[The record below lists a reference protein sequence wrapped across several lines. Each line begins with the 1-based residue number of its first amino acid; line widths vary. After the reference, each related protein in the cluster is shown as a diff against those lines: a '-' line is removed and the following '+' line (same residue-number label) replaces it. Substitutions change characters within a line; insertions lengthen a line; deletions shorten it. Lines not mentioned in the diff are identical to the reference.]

1 MGNAPSSPSTY
12 STSTSAADTFRMC
25 VGSGRRALAGS
36 DDGDDDARDGFDLL
50 LLRRRP
56 RRPDSTPDDADD
68 AGSPPPDPAE
78 AHGDAN
84 ATATRQLSSHPA
96 APAVP
101 RWFSTPTAPL
111 AQVLVL
117 EGWVYEDGEDAVDA
131 QRIQVEIA
139 SGCCVADL
147 RLAVADCI
155 RVWWDPLVRVRRIRI
170 HDPPEEFESE
180 GGLSAVAEAAAVAA
194 ATPSRASLQ
203 AAPPLRSRIN
213 SESRPIGAPKY
224 ATVWIWPQVSPPSG
238 AVCLSERCCLSV
250 QVSRRQRAGSSSGST
265 TGTGTT
271 GDRSGSGAGGEAGG
285 GAAGRAAGGGGVGTE
300 ARTIDSLSDDDNDDD
315 MFNWVEEQKV
325 SSMAS
330 TDEHLRLSDAQV
342 SALLRDFSAN
352 MRRMQNAQSRGD
364 TELATRALGDL
375 VETCQRPSL
384 GGGGGT
390 AGGRGRGGEDAGGE
404 AKEAKE
410 EAPVAGAAGSSNHG
424 NAIDGSDGVDV
435 GNGNTDA
442 ADDGGDEDDFTCPI
456 CLESTPDA
464 ITRCGHVFCSRCLD
478 RMMATAAAAAS
489 ASSASRSGSGS
500 AVSTKC
506 PMCRR
511 KVERSDTVWV
521 CNETQQA
528 IRSSLMTLA
537 TDVYR
542 FGHDAKPP

>member
-1 MGNAPSSPSTY
+1 MGNTPTSHSN

-25 VGSGRRALAGS
+25 VGSGRRALTGS
-36 DDGDDDARDGFDLL
+36 DDDDDNARDGFDLL

-56 RRPDSTPDDADD
+56 RRSDSTPDDADG
-68 AGSPPPDPAE
+68 AGPAE
-78 AHGDAN
+78 AHDGDAN
-84 ATATRQLSSHPA
+84 ATATHLPAHPT

-101 RWFSTPTAPL
+101 RWFSTPAAPL

-117 EGWVYEDGEDAVDA
+117 EGWVYEDGEDVADV

-180 GGLSAVAEAAAVAA
+180 GGLSAEAVAA
-194 ATPSRASLQ
+194 AAPSRASLQ

-238 AVCLSERCCLSV
+238 AVCLSERCRLSV
-250 QVSRRQRAGSSSGST
+250 QVSRRQRAGSSSGS
-265 TGTGTT
+265 
-271 GDRSGSGAGGEAGG
+271 GSG
-285 GAAGRAAGGGGVGTE
+285 
-300 ARTIDSLSDDDNDDD
+300 ARTIDGLSDDDNDDD
-315 MFNWVEEQKV
+315 MYNRVEEQKV
-325 SSMAS
+325 ASMAS
-330 TDEHLRLSDAQV
+330 SDEHLRLSDVQV
-342 SALLRDFSAN
+342 SALLRDYSTN

-364 TELATRALGDL
+364 MELATRALGDL

-390 AGGRGRGGEDAGGE
+390 AGGRGGGGEDAGGE

-410 EAPVAGAAGSSNHG
+410 AKEETPVTGTAGSSNHG
-424 NAIDGSDGVDV
+424 NANDGSDGVSM

-442 ADDGGDEDDFTCPI
+442 AEDGGDDDDFTCPI
-456 CLESTPDA
+456 CLEATPDA

-489 ASSASRSGSGS
+489 AASASRSGSGSAS